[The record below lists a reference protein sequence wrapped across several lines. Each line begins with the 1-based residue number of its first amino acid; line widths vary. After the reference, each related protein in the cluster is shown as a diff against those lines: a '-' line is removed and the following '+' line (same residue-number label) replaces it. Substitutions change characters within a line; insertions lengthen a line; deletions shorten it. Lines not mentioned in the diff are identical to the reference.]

1 MKSWG
6 AGRNQGLHEGEKRL
20 LLNVSLNP
28 SSSRTCM
35 VMSTVGCGPEGPTL
49 PPRSHFS
56 HSTSP
61 VVCVYLWSDSTSFL
75 TFFLTTSIGKHFSSS
90 HWQPAATQRLAGLVF
105 PVGPET
111 PAEVCQPLGLV
122 RRNFRICPSLD
133 ISAFRQ
139 GLKFSGNLGLGPRP
153 PVSSGG
159 VTCQQCGPQPQPVS
173 TSVQGL
179 GDLSVLPHDTDDPRK

>member
-6 AGRNQGLHEGEKRL
+6 AGRNQGLHEGETRQR
-20 LLNVSLNP
+20 LNVRLDP
-28 SSSRTCM
+28 SSSGTCM
-35 VMSTVGCGPEGPTL
+35 VMSTVGCGREGPAL

-56 HSTSP
+56 HSASP
-61 VVCVYLWSDSTSFL
+61 VACVYLRSDSTPFL
-75 TFFLTTSIGKHFSSS
+75 TFFLTPSVGKHFSSS

-111 PAEVCQPLGLV
+111 PAEVCQPLGLT

-133 ISAFRQ
+133 ISVCRQ
-139 GLKFSGNLGLGPRP
+139 GLKFSGNLGLGSRP
-153 PVSSGG
+153 PVSSG
-159 VTCQQCGPQPQPVS
+159 VTCQQCGRQPQPVS

-179 GDLSVLPHDTDDPRK
+179 GDLSVLPHDTNDPRK